1 MANVYFRSSK
11 PVAKE
16 EKLEEQRMPRA
27 AKDLMKRQL
36 IMKKTATKKKA
47 EKKQK
52 KTGKCKL
59 HAVST

>member
-11 PVAKE
+11 PLAKE
-16 EKLEEQRMPRA
+16 EKLEEQGMPRA

-59 HAVST
+59 HAVKT